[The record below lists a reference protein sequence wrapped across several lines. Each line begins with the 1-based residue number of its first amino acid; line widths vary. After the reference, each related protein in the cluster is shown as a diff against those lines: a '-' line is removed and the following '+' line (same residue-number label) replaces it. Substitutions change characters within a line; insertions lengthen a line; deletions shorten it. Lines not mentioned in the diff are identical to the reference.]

1 MVDTSNPW
9 EEREAISEKGV
20 NRDGASD
27 KKLESPDAED
37 EWSEEAEERDLTS
50 WGLGDDIQLELE
62 PEAPGDLDQEELEE
76 GLSFSPL
83 FTGLST
89 QVAEWVNRSREK
101 QLPLKE
107 LWDAHRGEVP
117 DEGMGTLILIKD
129 AMVLGLR
136 PQAMEGGA
144 DSVGFMLYAIA
155 TSENHSL

>member
-101 QLPLKE
+101 QLFLKE
-107 LWDAHRGEVP
+107 QWDAHGGEV
-117 DEGMGTLILIKD
+117 
-129 AMVLGLR
+129 
-136 PQAMEGGA
+136 Q
-144 DSVGFMLYAIA
+144 
-155 TSENHSL
+155 